1 MKMFRNLYTKAQ
13 EMSAEKVLDTNSI
26 TTALSTEMDDLKE
39 AWRKDQ
45 KTFFSDIMQAEA
57 NSTESNLRQRLV
69 TFLRQPPLPENLPEL
84 QINYYN

>member
-13 EMSAEKVLDTNSI
+13 EMSAEKVLD

-57 NSTESNLRQRLV
+57 NSTESNLRQR
-69 TFLRQPPLPENLPEL
+69 FC
-84 QINYYN
+84 

>member
-45 KTFFSDIMQAEA
+45 KTFFSDIM
-57 NSTESNLRQRLV
+57 
-69 TFLRQPPLPENLPEL
+69 
-84 QINYYN
+84 

>member
-26 TTALSTEMDDLKE
+26 ISTEMDDLKE

-57 NSTESNLRQRLV
+57 NSTESNLRQR
-69 TFLRQPPLPENLPEL
+69 FC
-84 QINYYN
+84 

>member
-13 EMSAEKVLDTNSI
+13 EMSEEKVLDTNSI
-26 TTALSTEMDDLKE
+26 ITE

-57 NSTESNLRQRLV
+57 NSTKSNLRQR
-69 TFLRQPPLPENLPEL
+69 FC
-84 QINYYN
+84 

>member
-26 TTALSTEMDDLKE
+26 VTALSTEMDDLKE

-45 KTFFSDIMQAEA
+45 KTFFVDIMQAED
-57 NSTESNLRQRLV
+57 NSTESNLSQR
-69 TFLRQPPLPENLPEL
+69 FC
-84 QINYYN
+84 

>member
-26 TTALSTEMDDLKE
+26 VTVLSTEMDDLKQ

-45 KTFFSDIMQAEA
+45 KTFFADIMQAEN
-57 NSTESNLRQRLV
+57 NSTESNLRQS
-69 TFLRQPPLPENLPEL
+69 FC
-84 QINYYN
+84 

>member
-45 KTFFSDIMQAEA
+45 KNIFFSDIMQQKPTAQKAIYVRDSA
-57 NSTESNLRQRLV
+57 NLSSEIYT
-69 TFLRQPPLPENLPEL
+69 
-84 QINYYN
+84 I

>member
-26 TTALSTEMDDLKE
+26 ITTLSTEMDDLKE

-45 KTFFSDIMQAEA
+45 KTFFLILCRQKPTAQKAIYVRDSA
-57 NSTESNLRQRLV
+57 NLSSEIYT
-69 TFLRQPPLPENLPEL
+69 
-84 QINYYN
+84 I

>member
-57 NSTESNLRQRLV
+57 NSTESNLRQKYTQYRIPS
-69 TFLRQPPLPENLPEL
+69 FK
-84 QINYYN
+84 